1 MLCAVNFRTMRVLFL
16 DDCNMFE
23 GANPI
28 AYLVDVFDTSELI
41 MRKLEKT
48 QRGVGRRGGK
58 WREIMSDGNIK
69 FNELSKGRKSDYKKD
84 KYDLEYRVI
93 SGNY

>member
-1 MLCAVNFRTMRVLFL
+1 MRILFT

-23 GANPI
+23 GVNPI
-28 AYLVDVFDTSELI
+28 ADLVDVFNTSEMI

-48 QRGVGRRGGK
+48 QVGVRKMGGK

-69 FNELSKGRKSDYKKD
+69 FNHLSKGRKSDYKED
-84 KYDLEYRVI
+84 EYDLEYRVI

>member
-1 MLCAVNFRTMRVLFL
+1 MRILFI

-28 AYLVDVFDTSELI
+28 ADLVDVFDTSELI
-41 MRKLEKT
+41 MRKLEET
-48 QRGVGRRGGK
+48 QVGVRRRGGK
-58 WREIMSDGNIK
+58 WREIMSDGNIQ
-69 FNELSKGRKSDYKKD
+69 FNHLSRGRKSDYKD
-84 KYDLEYRVI
+84 DEYDLEYRVI

>member
-1 MLCAVNFRTMRVLFL
+1 MISDNFRTMRVLFL

-28 AYLVDVFDTSELI
+28 ADLVDVFDTNELI
-41 MRKLEKT
+41 MKALEKS
-48 QRGVGRRGGK
+48 QLGVGRHGGK

-69 FNELSKGRKSDYKKD
+69 FNHLSKGRKSDYKKD
-84 KYDLEYRVI
+84 DYDLEYRLI

>member
-1 MLCAVNFRTMRVLFL
+1 MRVLFL

-28 AYLVDVFDTSELI
+28 ADLVDVFDTSELI
-41 MRKLEKT
+41 MKKLEET
-48 QRGVGRRGGK
+48 QVGVRRRGGK
-58 WREIMSDGNIK
+58 WKEIMSDGNIK
-69 FNELSKGRKSDYKKD
+69 FNLLSNGRKSDYNKGEF
-84 KYDLEYRVI
+84 DLEYKVI

>member
-1 MLCAVNFRTMRVLFL
+1 MRVLFL

-28 AYLVDVFDTSELI
+28 ANLVDVFDTSELI
-41 MRKLEKT
+41 MKKLEES
-48 QRGVGRRGGK
+48 QLGVRRRGGN
-58 WREIMSDGNIK
+58 WREIMSDGNVK
-69 FNELSKGRKSDYKKD
+69 FNLLSSGRKSDYKED
-84 KYDLEYRVI
+84 EFDLEYRVI

>member
-1 MLCAVNFRTMRVLFL
+1 MRVLFT

-28 AYLVDVFDTSELI
+28 ADLVDVFNTSEMI
-41 MRKLEKT
+41 MKKLEET
-48 QRGVGRRGGK
+48 QVGVRRRGGK

-69 FNELSKGRKSDYKKD
+69 FSHLSKGRKSDYKED
-84 KYDLEYRVI
+84 EYDLEYRVI